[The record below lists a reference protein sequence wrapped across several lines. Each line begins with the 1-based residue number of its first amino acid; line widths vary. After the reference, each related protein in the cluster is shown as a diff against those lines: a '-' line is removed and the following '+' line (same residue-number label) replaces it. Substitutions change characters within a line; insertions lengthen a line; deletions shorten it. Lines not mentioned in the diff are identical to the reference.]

1 MVAARLLSTW
11 QPARL
16 VVLDCQP
23 ASLMEKSH
31 TLCGSF
37 FIFCLG
43 LGVNRV
49 TDSQPSPIAFL
60 LSHRALGHTR
70 ATPSPRTSANAR
82 RDSPVVRP
90 NKLQRLVTPF
100 AVTSKP
106 LATQAKISFFIP
118 PAAYESPCVPVRL
131 VVHASSMNSTLAY
144 PGRPSARLA
153 PGDNAPARS
162 AKHRQ
167 QNERLRLFAL
177 LAPRFNPY
185 QIRSKTLCLATD
197 GTQRSIGASGFDV
210 PIAVDSC

>member
-31 TLCGSF
+31 TVCGSF
-37 FIFCLG
+37 FIFRLG
-43 LGVNRV
+43 SGVNRV
-49 TDSQPSPIAFL
+49 TDSPPSPIAFL
-60 LSHRALGHTR
+60 LSPEPLLLL
-70 ATPSPRTSANAR
+70 PRPPIQEESRPLCGPISCNAWLPL
-82 RDSPVVRP
+82 S
-90 NKLQRLVTPF
+90 
-100 AVTSKP
+100 VTSEP
-106 LATQAKISFFIP
+106 LVTQAKISSFIP